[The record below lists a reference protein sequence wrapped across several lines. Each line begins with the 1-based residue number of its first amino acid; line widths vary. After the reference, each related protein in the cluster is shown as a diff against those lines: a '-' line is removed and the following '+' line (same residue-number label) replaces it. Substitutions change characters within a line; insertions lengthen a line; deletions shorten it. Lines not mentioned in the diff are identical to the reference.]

1 MNALFPVLAQ
11 VDNATESIHLSRGG
25 VIALSIALG
34 FYLCGLI
41 GLSIFATKKISTEED
56 YLVAGRRLP
65 LFLAWG
71 TLLATWYGAASMMG
85 ASQAAREEGILGVI
99 LDPLACAVTL
109 VLSGL
114 FFAVPLWEM
123 KLLTIADF
131 YRIKYGTNAEITSC
145 LIQVPSYFGWIAAQ
159 YIALAAV
166 LEAYYGVPLKYG
178 ILIAA
183 SVTLFYTMIG
193 GMWSVT
199 LTDTAQIVV
208 ALVGLVILA
217 YSTFSQLGSTVVGTP
232 SFAAGWERFM
242 TYARDEKPDFFRLW
256 PTSGAGIAIWLA
268 WMGAWSTGLFGNL
281 PGQDL
286 NQRVFASRDSWT
298 ARWACIIAGVVYLI
312 FGMIPVTLGLVSNI
326 THPQDIEGKIL
337 PVMAGAFLSPAMAV
351 IFVVSF
357 VSIVVSTATSAV
369 LAPATILGHNLLGR
383 FNIFKGHHLLL
394 DRGCVLLVTL
404 GGLALAYSGESIMGL
419 LDISLSI
426 ALVAL
431 FIPLAM
437 GIYGKPRGE
446 MSAVLAM
453 WCGFGVWIVRYAA
466 ESIFYVIPD
475 DSPLEYHEYLASL
488 LPATMSGGF
497 LEQLVLWFGMIPGD
511 LQGLTASLAGYYLGQ
526 WICRKNQSPV

>member
-1 MNALFPVLAQ
+1 MNALFLMLAQ
-11 VDNATESIHLSRGG
+11 VDNAAESIHLSQGG
-25 VIALSIALG
+25 KIALSIALG
-34 FYLCGLI
+34 LYLCGLI
-41 GLSIFATKKISTEED
+41 GLSIFATKKVETEED

-123 KLLTIADF
+123 RLLTIADF
-131 YRIKYGTNAEITSC
+131 YRIKYGIKAEITSC

-166 LEAYYGVPLKYG
+166 LEAYYNIPLKYG
-178 ILIAA
+178 IMIA
-183 SVTLFYTMIG
+183 SSITLFYTLIG

-199 LTDTAQIVV
+199 LTDTAQIAV
-208 ALVGLVILA
+208 ALIGLVILA
-217 YSTFSQLGSTVVGTP
+217 YSTFSQLGNTVVGTP

-242 TYARDEKPDFFRLW
+242 IYARDEKPDFFRLW
-256 PTSGAGIAIWLA
+256 PTAGAGTAVWLA
-268 WMGAWSTGLFGNL
+268 WMGAWSTGMFGNL

-286 NQRVFASRDSWT
+286 NQRVFASRDTWT
-298 ARWACIIAGVVYLI
+298 AKWACIIAGVIYLI

-326 THPQDIEGKIL
+326 THPDEINGKIL

-351 IFVVSF
+351 VFVVSF

-383 FNIFKGHHLLL
+383 FKIFQGHHLLL
-394 DRGCVLLVTL
+394 DRACVVLVTI
-404 GGLALAYSGESIMGL
+404 GGLVLAYSGESIMGL

-453 WCGFGVWIVRYAA
+453 WFGFVVWVIRYAI
-466 ESIFYVIPD
+466 EGVVFVIPE
-475 DSPLEYHEYLASL
+475 DSPLEYQDWLASSWN
-488 LPATMSGGF
+488 AGSFMYHS
-497 LEQLVLWFGMIPGD
+497 VRWFGMIPAD
-511 LQGLTASLAGYYLGQ
+511 LQGLAASLVGYYIGQ
-526 WICRKNQSPV
+526 WVCRKHPLSM

>member
-1 MNALFPVLAQ
+1 MLEFVPLLAQ
-11 VDNATESIHLSRGG
+11 VDDATKSIHLSRGG

-34 FYLCGLI
+34 VYLCGLI

-123 KLLTIADF
+123 RLLTIADF
-131 YRIKYGTNAEITSC
+131 YRIKFGTKAEITAC

-166 LEAYYGVPLKYG
+166 FEAYYAVPLKYG

-183 SVTLFYTMIG
+183 SVTLLYTLIG

-199 LTDTAQIVV
+199 LTDTAQIAV
-208 ALVGLVILA
+208 ALIGLVVLA
-217 YSTFSQLGSTVVGTP
+217 YSTFSELGNTVTGTP
-232 SFAAGWERFM
+232 SFAAGWDRFM
-242 TYARDEKPDFFRLW
+242 TYATEEKPEFFRLW
-256 PTSGAGIAIWLA
+256 PSAGAGIAIWLA
-268 WMGAWSTGLFGNL
+268 WTGAWSTGLFGNL

-298 ARWACIIAGVVYLI
+298 ARWACIIAGVMYLI

-326 THPQDIEGKIL
+326 THPNDIQGRIL
-337 PVMAGAFLSPAMAV
+337 PVLAGAFLSPAMAV

-383 FNIFKGHHLLL
+383 MKIFKGHHLLL
-394 DRGCVLLVTL
+394 DRACVVLVTI
-404 GGLALAYSGESIMGL
+404 GGLVLAYSGESIMGL

-431 FIPLAM
+431 FIPLAT

-446 MSAVLAM
+446 ISAVLAM
-453 WCGFGVWIVRYAA
+453 WFGFIVWLVRYAV
-466 ESIFYVIPD
+466 EGLVYVMPD
-475 DSPLEYHEYLASL
+475 DSELEYHDWLAGAW
-488 LPATMSGGF
+488 PAGSIMYHA
-497 LEQLVLWFGMIPGD
+497 VRWFGMIPAD
-511 LQGLTASLAGYYLGQ
+511 LLGLAASALGYYIGQ
-526 WICRKNQSPV
+526 WWAGRKG